1 MSSFYSYFKE
11 NMEALGLPA
20 PESLYG
26 TAATALATLSTL
38 NTLLEKF
45 GRNVTVTELARAGL
59 RGERL
64 LTMGSMLASFYIGA
78 VIGSLA
84 VALGRTLS
92 GGTSLADALA
102 LASRNEVYSFD
113 VHLVLRN
120 NPGLYDRAMPP
131 SARRTM
137 IWRACA

>member
-102 LASRNEVYSFD
+102 LASRNEVYRFD

-120 NPGLYDRAMPP
+120 NPGLYDRAMP
-131 SARRTM
+131 ANVRRAMT
-137 IWRACA
+137 WRACV